1 MLFCI
6 INCSRSFHSVGS
18 SIILNSLWVFRE
30 TIRQFSGRQRN
41 FFDCVRTLSERNC
54 CNVAGLSG
62 AVWQGRGGHAP
73 CFMNGL
79 VALGGGREER
89 RGDASGFT
97 LGWIGNVAVSVSA
110 VVVREDI
117 FLLFCL

>member
-79 VALGGGREER
+79 VALGGGREE
-89 RGDASGFT
+89 GEEMLQASHWPG
-97 LGWIGNVAVSVSA
+97 
-110 VVVREDI
+110 
-117 FLLFCL
+117 

>member
-6 INCSRSFHSVGS
+6 INCSRSFYSVGS

-62 AVWQGRGGHAP
+62 AVWRGGGGHAP

-79 VALGGGREER
+79 VALGGGREGGEEMLQ
-89 RGDASGFT
+89 ASHWAG
-97 LGWIGNVAVSVSA
+97 
-110 VVVREDI
+110 
-117 FLLFCL
+117 

>member
-1 MLFCI
+1 MTFIISELEETGKLIICPPIVLFCI
-6 INCSRSFHSVGS
+6 INCSRSFYSVGS

-79 VALGGGREER
+79 VALGGGREGGEEMLQ
-89 RGDASGFT
+89 ASHWAG
-97 LGWIGNVAVSVSA
+97 
-110 VVVREDI
+110 
-117 FLLFCL
+117 